1 MVSPRP
7 DFYFSV
13 NWILFYQIVI
23 LWICTFS
30 WIQHSEIWQKPNIA
44 CGLEIV
50 ERSFGTSQDS
60 ILKKNRGYLNWTG
73 VLRSVVLLWRA
84 GERLIWVMDLWTVA
98 VFQKTSLAGNDRWKM
113 SETSHR
119 RPDLAHSPPPYL
131 LHHYDHPPLRR
142 PHHHPHHH
150 QSLTLDVCT
159 SEQISANIA
168 GRPTVWMS
176 ECL

>member
-1 MVSPRP
+1 M
-7 DFYFSV
+7 
-13 NWILFYQIVI
+13 
-23 LWICTFS
+23 WICTFS

-50 ERSFGTSQDS
+50 ERSFGVIQDS
-60 ILKKNRGYLNWTG
+60 ILKKNRGYLNRTG
-73 VLRSVVLLWRA
+73 FLRVYVVLLWRA

-119 RPDLAHSPPPYL
+119 RPDLAYSHPPPPHPYL
-131 LHHYDHPPLRR
+131 FHHFLRR
-142 PHHHPHHH
+142 PHQHPQHH
-150 QSLTLDVCT
+150 QSSTLDVCT

-168 GRPTVWMS
+168 ERPAVWMS